1 MKKIISLILT
11 MGLLFT
17 MGIPSYAAEYKGF
30 TPPGLAKKGGLPPGI
45 AKKFMDLDGF
55 DWAREAIEKLAHKG
69 IISGVAE
76 GQFAPSRHV
85 TKIEALAMIIRA
97 MGWDDAADLSLDL
110 IKKGKKEDKIKD
122 KLQDWTKG
130 YMEVAREKGLI
141 DEIDLAQQNFATPAT
156 RQEVAKYIIRALGL
170 EEEAQQRMN
179 EKLRFK
185 DTSAVQIGA
194 VGYVYLIDA
203 KDIMKGYPDGTFRP
217 NQPVRRAEMAS
228 LVAILDEQLDDGEDE
243 AQGVQTIKGK
253 LIWVHDEKIFIERNK
268 DIEGYK
274 LGNDIKVYIHGKM
287 KTIKDL
293 KIGEIIEIKI
303 EDKIVQEI
311 WWKTDVVVIEESFQG
326 IITDINIDDQKI
338 VVKNENKEKLFT
350 IEKGTEIK
358 MDGKTKS
365 FHDLAVGMKIELK
378 LENGKVTKVTA
389 ATTAE
394 TFKGIIIEK
403 ITGKENKLT
412 LQAGNQMK
420 TFAVAKN
427 AEIKEK
433 DGDIL
438 SFDELKVGKE
448 VQVKV
453 ENYMIVKIYTQ
464 D

>member
-1 MKKIISLILT
+1 MKKIISLILVT
-11 MGLLFT
+11 VLLFA
-17 MGIPSYAAEYKGF
+17 MGIPSYAAGYKGF

-55 DWAREAIEKLAHKG
+55 DWAREAIEKLAQKG
-69 IISGVAE
+69 IISGIGE
-76 GQFAPSRHV
+76 GQFAPSRNV

-97 MGWDDAADLSLDL
+97 MGWDDAADLSLEL

-130 YMEVAREKGLI
+130 YMEVALEKGLI
-141 DEIDLAQQNFATPAT
+141 DEIDLVQQNFATPAT

-170 EEEAQQRMN
+170 EEEAQKHMN

-194 VGYVYLIDA
+194 VGYVYLMDA
-203 KDIMKGYPDGTFRP
+203 KGIMKGYPDGTFRP

-228 LVAILDEQLDDGEDE
+228 LAAILDEQLDDGEDE
-243 AQGVQTIKGK
+243 EQGVQAIKGK
-253 LIWVHDEKIFIERNK
+253 LVWVHDKKIFIERNK

-274 LGNDIKVYIHGKM
+274 LADDVKVYVHGKM

-303 EDKIVQEI
+303 EDKIVKEI
-311 WWKTDVVVIEESFQG
+311 RWKTDVVVIEESFQG
-326 IITDINIDDQKI
+326 IITNMDVDDQEI

-350 IEKGTEIK
+350 VEKGTEIK
-358 MDGKTKS
+358 IDGKTKS
-365 FHDLAVGMKIELK
+365 FHDLAVGMQIELK

-389 ATTAE
+389 ATTSE
-394 TFKGIIIEK
+394 TFKGTIIEK
-403 ITGKENKLT
+403 IIGTQNKLT
-412 LQAGNQMK
+412 IQAGNQIK
-420 TFAVAKN
+420 TFVVAKN

-448 VQVKV
+448 VQVKL
-453 ENYMIVKIYTQ
+453 ENYMIVKIYTE